1 MINLIDLT
9 AGIRGDAAG
18 VDSFGFAVPAGAE
31 RCFCIHGRIGEQ
43 PAVGAVNTAAAVK
56 GEDVFAVVLDTYII
70 AVDERD
76 AGFLRGAAEKPVP
89 FAVFVDAEGGAGDV
103 A

>member
-1 MINLIDLT
+1 MSIALALL
-9 AGIRGDAAG
+9 
-18 VDSFGFAVPAGAE
+18 SQPAQSVASAYMG
-31 RCFCIHGRIGEQ
+31 GEQ
-43 PAVGAVNTAAAVK
+43 PAVRAVNTAAAVK